1 MLFFGEDVAPQD
13 PDPIGL
19 FDNDEM
25 ASTRSGNSRRAS
37 SSEVSRHPTSES
49 EGDEDEDEENE
60 GPRTRR
66 ASKVWYVRPQDARLR
81 SSASA
86 PLPFPPRASSKNSK
100 GAKSSAPRV
109 STVKIESDTE
119 DTPKV
124 ATSWPAHACLKA
136 SFRLS
141 LDPIC
146 ALCPVAVKIVEK
158 TLITEHAWPE
168 LHQAQAY
175 KKLVL
180 SSAVTSLL
188 EKDRKTYEPI
198 QKRVAEDEKSVKI
211 VGKWA
216 SLCDR
221 STL

>member
-1 MLFFGEDVAPQD
+1 MLSLPSLIFTDISLAG
-13 PDPIGL
+13 
-19 FDNDEM
+19 
-25 ASTRSGNSRRAS
+25 
-37 SSEVSRHPTSES
+37 
-49 EGDEDEDEENE
+49 
-60 GPRTRR
+60 
-66 ASKVWYVRPQDARLR
+66 YVRPQDARLR
-81 SSASA
+81 SSARYVRCHVPPLYLTHGFVSSA

-216 SLCDR
+216 SLCESAFDVLLTAFEIVGDR